1 MRKLVIK
8 RERLYKVVWEE
19 PLDKLSEK
27 YYISQNKL
35 KEICRILNVPM
46 PNKKYWT
53 QCKMGNKTIIEEL
66 PENCQQDEWI
76 EYINEYDIKRREE
89 LKRDS
94 LDGYDEEEQERIRKA
109 IQNINIHPKNEN
121 RIDSIYHQI
130 TSVIESLGYPVKIE
144 NGKCIAII
152 KREEIAFKIREK
164 SKIQYRNPTKKD
176 YPYQI
181 LYVKGEPKIKELI
194 PSGDLELKID
204 CYGKK
209 DTWVDTAK
217 NKLEDLIGQI
227 VIELFYCATKKKE
240 TRREREEEHKKYEEE
255 EKKKTERKFL
265 LRPQELKKIF
275 EIGKK
280 ISKINLGFSGS
291 KMRIYILEDIIEK
304 IILHLGS
311 YLKITKISDITELDI
326 SILATIARNI
336 MECGNTYYYYAERK
350 ITDEEVDLRYHIAN
364 LHYENSM
371 IDIVKKL
378 GYPQD
383 NFRTQTLYMGKDI
396 SKRLIQRSQIYQELS
411 NEEKSQV
418 LNGNQAY
425 IKKRQKE
432 IHSILDKDIESA
444 VYNIFSNSAHAYYIG
459 LGNNSMNGSVAH
471 TSYITPEMLLSLA
484 TEISILYAANILED
498 YLQLR
503 KKLNHYIT
511 QQEKD
516 FIKNMTSTDKLLR
529 WLEVQKEEY
538 ADTFFDMK
546 WEDKTQDIIL

>member
-265 LRPQELKKIF
+265 LRPQELKK
-275 EIGKK
+275 
-280 ISKINLGFSGS
+280 
-291 KMRIYILEDIIEK
+291 
-304 IILHLGS
+304 
-311 YLKITKISDITELDI
+311 YLK
-326 SILATIARNI
+326 
-336 MECGNTYYYYAERK
+336 
-350 ITDEEVDLRYHIAN
+350 
-364 LHYENSM
+364 
-371 IDIVKKL
+371 
-378 GYPQD
+378 
-383 NFRTQTLYMGKDI
+383 
-396 SKRLIQRSQIYQELS
+396 
-411 NEEKSQV
+411 
-418 LNGNQAY
+418 
-425 IKKRQKE
+425 
-432 IHSILDKDIESA
+432 
-444 VYNIFSNSAHAYYIG
+444 
-459 LGNNSMNGSVAH
+459 
-471 TSYITPEMLLSLA
+471 
-484 TEISILYAANILED
+484 
-498 YLQLR
+498 
-503 KKLNHYIT
+503 
-511 QQEKD
+511 
-516 FIKNMTSTDKLLR
+516 
-529 WLEVQKEEY
+529 
-538 ADTFFDMK
+538 
-546 WEDKTQDIIL
+546 

>member
-1 MRKLVIK
+1 
-8 RERLYKVVWEE
+8 
-19 PLDKLSEK
+19 
-27 YYISQNKL
+27 
-35 KEICRILNVPM
+35 
-46 PNKKYWT
+46 
-53 QCKMGNKTIIEEL
+53 
-66 PENCQQDEWI
+66 
-76 EYINEYDIKRREE
+76 
-89 LKRDS
+89 
-94 LDGYDEEEQERIRKA
+94 
-109 IQNINIHPKNEN
+109 
-121 RIDSIYHQI
+121 
-130 TSVIESLGYPVKIE
+130 
-144 NGKCIAII
+144 
-152 KREEIAFKIREK
+152 
-164 SKIQYRNPTKKD
+164 
-176 YPYQI
+176 
-181 LYVKGEPKIKELI
+181 
-194 PSGDLELKID
+194 
-204 CYGKK
+204 
-209 DTWVDTAK
+209 
-217 NKLEDLIGQI
+217 
-227 VIELFYCATKKKE
+227 
-240 TRREREEEHKKYEEE
+240 
-255 EKKKTERKFL
+255 
-265 LRPQELKKIF
+265 
-275 EIGKK
+275 
-280 ISKINLGFSGS
+280 
-291 KMRIYILEDIIEK
+291 MRIYILEDIIEK